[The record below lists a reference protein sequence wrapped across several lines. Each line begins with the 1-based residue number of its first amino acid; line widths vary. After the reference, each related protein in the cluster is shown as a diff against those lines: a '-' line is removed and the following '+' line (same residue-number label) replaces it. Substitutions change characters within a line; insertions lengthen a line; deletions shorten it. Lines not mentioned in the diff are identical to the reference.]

1 MIGLGAKSRA
11 GKWERTCRIYVG
23 TREKFMPEHPSTDE
37 ERRGTRHV
45 MMGAVI
51 FCFILIAVIFGW
63 FVVLP
68 HGR

>member
-1 MIGLGAKSRA
+1 
-11 GKWERTCRIYVG
+11 
-23 TREKFMPEHPSTDE
+23 MPEHPSTDE
-37 ERRGTRHV
+37 ERRGTGHV

-63 FVVLP
+63 FVVFP

>member
-1 MIGLGAKSRA
+1 
-11 GKWERTCRIYVG
+11 
-23 TREKFMPEHPSTDE
+23 MPEHPSTDE